1 MCFFLNSQLS
11 NPLVLSIELLGLLSL
26 HVCGV
31 TPTVT
36 VEGVGFG
43 GMERQQLKLSLLLAV
58 EIFGLLKH
66 EPY

>member
-1 MCFFLNSQLS
+1 MCFFFNSLLP

-36 VEGVGFG
+36 VEGVRFG
-43 GMERQQLKLSLLLAV
+43 SVECEQLKLSLLLAV